1 MANEQNNQAQVTQ
14 EKYMNAP
21 LWRVFLA
28 DLLTKVENWF
38 ITKYNAI
45 MEQLAHSTSAQAN
58 SLCVGMQDTVDTF
71 GAPIDLRPTI
81 DDPSNPGTDIPNPRF
96 MQPQWD
102 FAEDTIY
109 PLGSFIDYNASTGQI
124 SIPTYNDGWSDVP
137 SGYTRIAVPTTIT
150 DTDGG
155 SHVTFPEWVWDETNG
170 YRWQAGR
177 FAYRHNLSL
186 EGGHNEGIDWTVLE
200 TTSISLVSGAV
211 VLVVSDATGL
221 SVGKTWVRMTETVG
235 TEGVFRYGFVSAISG
250 TTVTVTVVGA
260 AVASASNIG
269 NIEIYQS

>member
-1 MANEQNNQAQVTQ
+1 MANTQ
-14 EKYMNAP
+14 EKYLNAP

-58 SLCVGMQDTVDTF
+58 SLCVGMQDTVETF

-186 EGGHNEGIDWTVLE
+186 EGGHNEGIDWTVLVP
-200 TTSISLVSGAV
+200 TSISLVSGAV

-221 SVGKTWVRMTETVG
+221 SVGKTWVRMIETVG
-235 TEGVFRYGFVSAISG
+235 TEDVFRYGFVSAISG

-260 AVASASNIG
+260 AVASDSLT
-269 NIEIYQS
+269 IEIYQS

>member
-1 MANEQNNQAQVTQ
+1 MANNISIILSWDGFRTMAAWFVDKIQTLWQ
-14 EKYMNAP
+14 EAEATI
-21 LWRVFLA
+21 LA
-28 DLLTKVENWF
+28 SV
-38 ITKYNAI
+38 
-45 MEQLAHSTSAQAN
+45 AHSTSAQAN
-58 SLCVGMQDTVDTF
+58 SLCVGMQDTVETF
-71 GAPIDLRPTI
+71 GAPTDLRPTI

-235 TEGVFRYGFVSAISG
+235 TEDVFRYGFVSAISG

-260 AVASASNIG
+260 AVASASNI
-269 NIEIYQS
+269 NEVKIYQS

>member
-58 SLCVGMQDTVDTF
+58 SLCVGMQDTVETF

-186 EGGHNEGIDWTVLE
+186 EGGHNEGIDWTVLVP
-200 TTSISLVSGAV
+200 TSISLVSGAV

-221 SVGKTWVRMTETVG
+221 SVGKTWVRMIETVG
-235 TEGVFRYGFVSAISG
+235 TEDVFRYGFVSAISG

-260 AVASASNIG
+260 AVASASNIS
-269 NIEIYQS
+269 NVFIYQS

>member
-1 MANEQNNQAQVTQ
+1 MSESNSNTSTPQSFLSWLGFRVMDAWLSQFISELWTTTKNTFV
-14 EKYMNAP
+14 NA
-21 LWRVFLA
+21 
-28 DLLTKVENWF
+28 
-38 ITKYNAI
+38 
-45 MEQLAHSTSAQAN
+45 LAHSTSAQAN
-58 SLCVGMQDTVDTF
+58 SLCVGMQDTVETF

-109 PLGSFIDYNASTGQI
+109 PLGSFIDYNASTGLF

-155 SHVTFPEWVWDETNG
+155 SHVTFPEWVWDEDHG

-186 EGGHNEGIDWTVLE
+186 EGGHNEGIDWTDLVP
-200 TTSISLVSGAV
+200 TSISLVSGTV

-221 SVGKTWVRMTETVG
+221 SVGKTWVRMIETVG
-235 TEGVFRYGFVSAISG
+235 TEDVFRYGFVSAISG

-260 AVASASNIG
+260 AVASASNIVK
-269 NIEIYQS
+269 IEIYQS

>member
-14 EKYMNAP
+14 EKYLNAP

-58 SLCVGMQDTVDTF
+58 SLCLGLQDTVETF

-109 PLGSFIDYNASTGQI
+109 PLGTFIDYNASTGQI

-186 EGGHNEGIDWTVLE
+186 EGGHNEGIDWTVLVP
-200 TTSISLVSGAV
+200 TSISLVSGAV
-211 VLVVSDATGL
+211 VLEVSDATGL
-221 SVGKTWVRMTETVG
+221 SVGKTWVRIIETVG
-235 TEGVFRYGFVSAISG
+235 EDALFRYGFVSAISG

>member
-58 SLCVGMQDTVDTF
+58 SLCVGMQDTVETF
-71 GAPIDLRPTI
+71 GAPTDLRPTI

-186 EGGHNEGIDWTVLE
+186 EGGHNEGIDWTDLVP
-200 TTSISLVSGAV
+200 TSISLVSGAV
-211 VLVVSDATGL
+211 ELVVSDATGL
-221 SVGKTWVRMTETVG
+221 QVGKTWVRMTETVG
-235 TEGVFRYGFVSAISG
+235 TEDVFRYGFVSAISG

-260 AVASASNIG
+260 AVASASNI
-269 NIEIYQS
+269 NIIEIYQS

>member
-14 EKYMNAP
+14 EKYLNAP

-58 SLCVGMQDTVDTF
+58 SLCVGMQDTVETF

-186 EGGHNEGIDWTVLE
+186 EGGHNEGIDWTDLE

-235 TEGVFRYGFVSAISG
+235 TEDVFRYGFVSAISG

-260 AVASASNIG
+260 AVASASNI
-269 NIEIYQS
+269 NEVKIYQS

>member
-58 SLCVGMQDTVDTF
+58 SLCVGMQDTVETF

-186 EGGHNEGIDWTVLE
+186 EGGHNEGIDWTDLVP
-200 TTSISLVSGAV
+200 TSISLVSGAV

-221 SVGKTWVRMTETVG
+221 NVGKTWVRMMETVSG
-235 TEGVFRYGFVSAISG
+235 ENVFRYGFVSAISG

-260 AVASASNIG
+260 AVASDSLI
-269 NIEIYQS
+269 IEIYQS